1 MPQPPWRL
9 AMLPAQKV
17 PPTEFAV
24 ATVDGQPALR
34 IDARASYGNLVH
46 PLALPAGAGR
56 LWLSWRWRV
65 ERLAEGTDLA
75 SKTGDDTAVK
85 VCALFDMP
93 LSRVPFFERA
103 LLRLARTRS
112 GEQLPAATVCYVW
125 DRLLPA
131 GSELRNAFTHRMRY
145 VVLQGPEAPLRAWRA
160 ERRDLAADFLRVF
173 GDETHEVPA
182 LMAIAIGADAD
193 NTKSESRAH
202 LSDINLER

>member
-1 MPQPPWRL
+1 M
-9 AMLPAQKV
+9 V
-17 PPTEFAV
+17 T
-24 ATVDGQPALR
+24 ALR

-56 LWLSWRWRV
+56 LWLTWRWRV
-65 ERLAEGTDLA
+65 ERFADGSDLA

-131 GSELRNAFTHRMRY
+131 GSELRNAYTHRMRY
-145 VVLQGPEAPLRAWRA
+145 VVLQGPKRRCARGAPSVAISLPTSCASSATRLTRCRA
-160 ERRDLAADFLRVF
+160 LI
-173 GDETHEVPA
+173 
-182 LMAIAIGADAD
+182 AIAIGADAD

-202 LSDINLER
+202 LSDLNLER